1 MVWANLMGMANYI
14 TPKLMANQ
22 NNTTKLRK
30 DLEEHL
36 RNHDRLEE
44 ENKYLKIL
52 LYRMVA
58 THGNEIDPVGYLPRK
73 GAKIHEMNVRIDDD
87 GIKFSSSH
95 TLRHIPNNSEAEV

>member
-1 MVWANLMGMANYI
+1 MEGNME
-14 TPKLMANQ
+14 

-44 ENKYLKIL
+44 ENRRLKAL

-58 THGNEIDPVGYLPRK
+58 TYGNRIEPVGYLPRK
-73 GAKIHEMNVRIDDD
+73 QAKIHSMNVRIDDD

-95 TLRHIPNNSEAEV
+95 TLRHIPNISEAEV

>member
-1 MVWANLMGMANYI
+1 
-14 TPKLMANQ
+14 MANQ
-22 NNTTKLRK
+22 NSTTKLRK

-44 ENKYLKIL
+44 EVKRLKIL

-58 THGNEIDPVGYLPRK
+58 THGNQIEPVGYLPRK
-73 GAKIHEMNVRIDDD
+73 GAKIHSMSVRIDDD